1 MGNGKKTLA
10 KALAMLMAATSLFSI
25 AGCEDPNKD
34 KTVILVKNFGGGVGR
49 AWLDNAIKDF
59 KDHIG
64 DKQYEEG
71 KTGIVF
77 EITSNTSVKSDGMQ
91 TDGTHLY
98 FLQEKYSNLYTLIQ
112 ADAVLEITD
121 IVRDQTLDEYG
132 ETGVTIES
140 KINEDYRF
148 AMQGT
153 GNYANKYY
161 MLPHYETQSGAS
173 YDVDMF
179 DEMGFYLAKTQTF
192 SSFSSE
198 LVGETF
204 YFTDMPSEKTV
215 GNDGIAGTDDDG
227 MPTTLNELVAM
238 CEYIKSNN
246 VWPFSA
252 PGGHIDYANYLIE
265 GLWTALAGYE
275 QRAAVTT
282 LSGEVDYVTGVSSED
297 LWKGTGI
304 KKPITEKAQVT
315 VETGY
320 KAINQAGRYYAFAF
334 MQLAEN
340 QGWFY
345 DRFLDTDYNHKAA
358 MRSFILN
365 GYGDYDKIAAHVEGS
380 YWYNEAEGYGL
391 FNDYKTYSGGKE
403 IKNIGHWHMPT
414 AVGTDTNGDG
424 VIDTPAE
431 VVTGV
436 ENKREETAMNNM
448 TATCLI
454 NGNIDDRPG
463 NEGKIQLCKDFL
475 KFLYTEENLKK
486 FSATTGVTKALMDY
500 EVMSD
505 EVLNELDPYQK
516 TIMNLR
522 ANNRVVNQY
531 GNNDMYRN
539 YSTVLVY
546 SANSAGYVPTIGTTK
561 YSSILEV
568 FGKRSDEYDNAWKMF
583 TELGQ
588 NDGSWAEMLSAIR

>member
-10 KALAMLMAATSLFSI
+10 KVLAMLVAATSLFSI
-25 AGCEDPNKD
+25 AGCEDANAD
-34 KTVILVKNFGGGVGR
+34 KTVIYVKNFGGGVGR

-59 KDHIG
+59 KAHIG

-71 KTGIVF
+71 KTEIVF
-77 EITSNTSVKSDGMQ
+77 EITSNTGVKSDGMQ
-91 TDGTHLY
+91 SDGTHLY
-98 FLQEKYSNLYTLIQ
+98 FLQEKYSNLYNLIM
-112 ADAVLEITD
+112 ADAVLDITD
-121 IVRDQTLDEYG
+121 VVTSPLAEYG
-132 ETGVTIES
+132 EPGATIES
-140 KINEDYRF
+140 KMDERYRF

-153 GNYANKYY
+153 GTRAGKYY

-173 YDVDMF
+173 YDMDMF
-179 DEMGFYLAKTQTF
+179 EEKEFYLAKTETVNAHN
-192 SSFSSE
+192 SA
-198 LVGETF
+198 LVGKTF
-204 YFTDMPSEKTV
+204 YFTGAADEKTV

-227 MPTTLNELVAM
+227 MPTTLDELVAM

-246 VWPFSA
+246 VWPFST
-252 PGGHIDYANYLIE
+252 PGGHLDYANYLIE

-275 QRAAVTT
+275 QRAAVTS
-282 LSGEVDYVTGVSSED
+282 LSGEVDYVTGVSDEE
-297 LWKGTGI
+297 LWVGTGI
-304 KKPITEKAQVT
+304 KKAITERATVT
-315 VETGY
+315 EETGY
-320 KAINQAGRYYAFAF
+320 KAINQAARYYAFAF
-334 MQLAEN
+334 MELAEQ

-345 DRFLDTDYNHKAA
+345 EGFLDSNYNHKSA
-358 MRSFILN
+358 MRSFVLN
-365 GYGDYDKIAAHVEGS
+365 GLGDYVEIAAHVEGS
-380 YWYNEAEGYGL
+380 YWYNEAESYGL
-391 FNDYKTYSGGKE
+391 FTDYKTYSGGKE
-403 IKNIGHWHMPT
+403 VKNIGHWHMPT
-414 AVGTDTNGDG
+414 TVTG
-424 VIDTPAE
+424 E

-436 ENKREETAMNNM
+436 ENKREEAAMNNM

-500 EVMSD
+500 DVMSD

-539 YSTVLVY
+539 YSPILVY
-546 SANSAGYVPTIGTTK
+546 SASSPGYTPVVGTTE
-561 YSSILEV
+561 YSSIIEV
-568 FGKRSDEYDNAWKMF
+568 FAKRTDAYSNAYTMF
-583 TELGQ
+583 THLGQ
-588 NDGSWAEMLSAIR
+588 NEGSWAEKMSGIGKN

>member
-10 KALAMLMAATSLFSI
+10 KVLAMLMAATSLFSI

-34 KTVILVKNFGGGVGR
+34 KTVIYVKNFGGGVGR

-59 KDHIG
+59 KEHIG

-98 FLQEKYSNLYTLIQ
+98 FLQEKYSNLYNLIQ
-112 ADAVLEITD
+112 ADAVLDITD
-121 IVRDQTLDEYG
+121 IVTSPMDEYG
-132 ETGVTIES
+132 EPGVTIES
-140 KINEDYRF
+140 KMDSRYRF

-173 YDVDMF
+173 YDIDLF
-179 DEMGFYLAKTQTF
+179 EAEGFYLAKPG
-192 SSFSSE
+192 SPYSFKST

-204 YFTDMPSEKTV
+204 YFTDVAEEKTV

-227 MPTTLNELVAM
+227 LPTTLNELVAM
-238 CEYIKSNN
+238 CEYIKYNS
-246 VWPFSA
+246 VWPFST
-252 PGGHIDYANYLIE
+252 PGGHLDYANYLIE

-275 QRAAVTT
+275 QRAAVTAMT
-282 LSGEVDYVTGVSSED
+282 GEVDWVIGESSEE

-304 KKPITEKAQVT
+304 KKPITEKAEVT
-315 VETGY
+315 VQTGY
-320 KAINQAGRYYAFAF
+320 KAINQVGRYYAFAF
-334 MQLAEN
+334 MELAVQ
-340 QGWFY
+340 QGWFHEG
-345 DRFLDTDYNHKAA
+345 FLDTDYTHKVA
-358 MRSFILN
+358 MRSFVLN
-365 GYGDYDKIAAHVEGS
+365 GLGDYEKIASHVEGS
-380 YWYNEAEGYGL
+380 YWYNEAESYGL

-403 IKNIGHWHMPT
+403 VKNIGHWHMPT
-414 AVGTDTNGDG
+414 TATG
-424 VIDTPAE
+424 E
-431 VVTGV
+431 VVTS
-436 ENKREETAMNNM
+436 EDNAREEAAMNNM

-500 EVMSD
+500 DVMSD

-531 GNNDMYRN
+531 GNNNMYRN
-539 YSTVLVY
+539 YSTTFVY
-546 SANSAGYVPTIGTTK
+546 SASSPGFTPVIGTTE
-561 YSSILEV
+561 YSSIIEV
-568 FGKRSDEYDNAWKMF
+568 FAKLKGGKDDEYAHAYRMF
-583 TELGQ
+583 THLGQ
-588 NDGSWAEMLSAIR
+588 NEGSWAEKMSAIGEN